1 MEALENNQRQLEPHT
16 LYHGQPME
24 FIQHD
29 VVSTSFA
36 CRPDTT
42 SGRRQQL
49 LAWRTSY

>member
-29 VVSTSFA
+29 V
-36 CRPDTT
+36 DTT
-42 SGRRQQL
+42 SCQHQQL
-49 LAWRTSY
+49 LAWRMSY